1 MNVLDLSGSLITD
14 NRVSGSAPDISGK
27 GVVNPVGTILS
38 VAMMLRYSLGL
49 PKEANAVEQAVK
61 NAIDNGCRSRDIGGS
76 AGTKEVGDAVIA
88 ELEKILS

>member
-1 MNVLDLSGSLITD
+1 
-14 NRVSGSAPDISGK
+14 
-27 GVVNPVGTILS
+27 
-38 VAMMLRYSLGL
+38 MMLRYSLGL